1 MTNAIA
7 THHNQRLSNVSM
19 NLKINGTLKLGRVSC
34 EGLSNLSIE
43 IWVARLPDAIAEM
56 NAFEIQRTASKCE
69 NCVLSVVLDRVN
81 SSAFF

>member
-1 MTNAIA
+1 
-7 THHNQRLSNVSM
+7 M

>member
-1 MTNAIA
+1 
-7 THHNQRLSNVSM
+7 M

-43 IWVARLPDAIAEM
+43 IWVAGFPDAIAEM
-56 NAFEIQRTASKCE
+56 NAFKIQRTTSKRE
-69 NCVLSVVLDRVN
+69 NCILFVMLDRVN